1 MNYTVVVNGN
11 EIKYGA
17 LVENSRFSEEEWDA
31 IYAEIVK
38 QNKPDV
44 FEARKED
51 VEYIKTLGS
60 LIALEERYEALL
72 DLLPQEQY
80 SYAGTHPKWV
90 ANAVE
95 ENTLDKETT
104 KDDVTDMI
112 DRCETLEQIKEELA
126 DYVFRVKGK
135 L

>member
-60 LIALEERYEALL
+60 LIAIEERYEALL

-104 KDDVTDMI
+104 KDDVIDMI

-126 DYVFRVKGK
+126 DYFD
-135 L
+135 LH

>member
-17 LVENSRFSEEEWDA
+17 LVENSRFSEEEWES

-44 FEARKED
+44 FEARKGD

-126 DYVFRVKGK
+126 DYFN
-135 L
+135 LY

>member
-17 LVENSRFSEEEWDA
+17 LVENSRFSEEEWEA

-51 VEYIKTLGS
+51 VEYVKTLGS

-126 DYVFRVKGK
+126 DYFN
-135 L
+135 LY

>member
-126 DYVFRVKGK
+126 DYFN
-135 L
+135 LY

>member
-38 QNKPDV
+38 QNKSDV

-104 KDDVTDMI
+104 KDDVIDMI

-126 DYVFRVKGK
+126 DYFD
-135 L
+135 LH

>member
-95 ENTLDKETT
+95 ENTLDKATT

-126 DYVFRVKGK
+126 DYFN
-135 L
+135 LY

>member
-17 LVENSRFSEEEWDA
+17 LVENSRFSEEEWEA

-80 SYAGTHPKWV
+80 SYAGTHL
-90 ANAVE
+90 NG
-95 ENTLDKETT
+95 LL
-104 KDDVTDMI
+104 M
-112 DRCETLEQIKEELA
+112 Q
-126 DYVFRVKGK
+126 
-135 L
+135 